1 MIRFVALLGASALAA
16 GCALAP
22 GQHPDL
28 DDGDLTVVPI
38 TASLVRE
45 LAAARPSA
53 AANPSLESLMAS
65 WEYRV
70 QPQDVL
76 TIVIWNHP
84 ELTIPAGQFRSAA
97 EAGHKVSHDG
107 TIFYPYVGVV
117 KVAGKTPAEIRNIL
131 ASGLAEFIQK
141 PQVDVRVAAYQSQ
154 KVQVVGEVREPAEAP
169 VSDVPMTIVQA
180 INLAGGPTPEADLTR
195 VAVISDGVRTEHDI
209 QALLDFGDTTQNR
222 LLRDGDIVQVPDR
235 NRNKV
240 YVLGEVR
247 RPQSLLMHRG
257 RMTLAEAIG
266 DTEGFDLLSS
276 DPSRILVIRGE
287 VGEPTVYLLDAKSP
301 DALLLAEA
309 FPLEPRDVV
318 FVSTAGV
325 SRWSRVINQIAPTLR
340 SLRDVDDVSRNR

>member
-1 MIRFVALLGASALAA
+1 MIRGFVVLAGAMLA

-22 GQHPDL
+22 GQHPQL
-28 DDGDLTVVPI
+28 GDDELTVIPI

-45 LAAARPSA
+45 LAAPLAVDVTMNDALNA
-53 AANPSLESLMAS
+53 AIDR

-84 ELTIPAGQFRSAA
+84 ELTIPQGQFRSAT
-97 EAGHKVSHDG
+97 EAGHKVASDG

-117 KVAGKTPAEIRNIL
+117 EVAGKTPGEIRGIL
-131 ASGLAEFIQK
+131 AEGLAEYIQK
-141 PQVDVRVAAYQSQ
+141 PQVDVRVAAFQSQ

-169 VSDVPMTIVQA
+169 ISDIPMTLVQA

-195 VAVISDGVRTEHDI
+195 VALIRDGERTEHDI
-209 QALLDFGDTTQNR
+209 QALLDYGDASQNR
-222 LLRDGDIVQVPDR
+222 LLDDGDIVQVPDR

-257 RMTLAEAIG
+257 RMSLAEAIG

-287 VGEPTVYLLDAKSP
+287 VGAPVVYLLDAKSP
-301 DALLLAEA
+301 EALLLAER

-318 FVSTAGV
+318 YVSTAGV
-325 SRWSRVINQIAPTLR
+325 SRWSRVINQLAPTLR